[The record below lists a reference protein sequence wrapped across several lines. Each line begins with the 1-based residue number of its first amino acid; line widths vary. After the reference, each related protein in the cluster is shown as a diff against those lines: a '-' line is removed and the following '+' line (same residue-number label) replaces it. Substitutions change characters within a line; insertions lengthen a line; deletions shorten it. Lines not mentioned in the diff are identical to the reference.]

1 MNAAPID
8 RCTLDTGDRAPE
20 SRQEFPWQSAIVGR
34 QESVPSERLVA
45 VYERRD
51 GAWIEFP
58 APLEYTFSRR
68 SLLVMSGVAG
78 DAGTVSPVALSSIR
92 FIRPHMPYPGAWPG
106 VDVWGSARLCLATG
120 STARN
125 IALRDLLVEAVIEAT
140 GRTGVRAADSV
151 SFAGGPSAEELAAE
165 RAPRSFLTRLRRR
178 RDR

>member
-8 RCTLDTGDRAPE
+8 RCTLDTADRAPE
-20 SRQEFPWQSAIVGR
+20 SRLELPWEPAISGR
-34 QESVPSERLVA
+34 QEPSRSERLTA
-45 VYERRD
+45 AYELRD

-58 APLEYTFSRR
+58 APLEYTLSRR
-68 SLLVMSGVAG
+68 SLLVMSGLAG

-125 IALRDLLVEAVIEAT
+125 VALRDLLVEAVVEAT
-140 GRTGVRAADSV
+140 GRTGVHTADSV

-165 RAPRSFLTRLRRR
+165 RAPRSFFVRLFRPGR
-178 RDR
+178 